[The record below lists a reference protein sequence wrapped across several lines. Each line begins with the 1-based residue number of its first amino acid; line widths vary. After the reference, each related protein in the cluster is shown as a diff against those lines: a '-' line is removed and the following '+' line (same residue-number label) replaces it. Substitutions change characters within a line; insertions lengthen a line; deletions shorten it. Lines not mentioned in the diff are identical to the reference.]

1 MTVTPILFLDFDGV
15 THPEVCTAPELFIC
29 LPRIEEVLLRHPQVE
44 IVISSAWREY
54 HPIAELQQHFCP
66 QLRPRVVGC
75 TPLQRQDPREP
86 AMCHVRE
93 VECRAWLTANR
104 PDAAWLAIDDAPW
117 LFSPRCAYLL
127 LTNHAQG
134 FTDEDAVLLDK
145 RLGLLLSVKLAP
157 T

>member
-15 THPEVCTAPELFIC
+15 THPEVCTAPELFNC
-29 LPRIEEVLLRHPQVE
+29 LPRIEEVLLRHPLVD

-54 HPIAELQQHFCP
+54 HPLVELQQRFCP
-66 QLRPRVVGC
+66 QLRARVVGC
-75 TPLQRQDPREP
+75 TPLQRQASCMQ
-86 AMCHVRE
+86 AMHHVRE
-93 VECRAWLTANR
+93 VECRAWLAANR

-117 LFSPRCAYLL
+117 LFAPRCANLL

-134 FTDEDAVLLDK
+134 FTDEDALRLDE
-145 RLGLLLSVKLAP
+145 RLGLLLSGKPAP

>member
-1 MTVTPILFLDFDGV
+1 MTVAPILFLDFDGV
-15 THPEVCTAPELFIC
+15 THPEVCTAPELFNC
-29 LPRIEEVLLRHPQVE
+29 LPRIEEVLLRHPLVD

-54 HPIAELQQHFCP
+54 HPLAELQQHFCP

-75 TPLQRQDPREP
+75 TPLQRQASCEP
-86 AMCHVRE
+86 AMHHVRE
-93 VECRAWLTANR
+93 VECRAWLTTNR

-117 LFSPRCAYLL
+117 RFSPRCANLL

-134 FTDEDAVLLDK
+134 FTDEDALRLDE
-145 RLGLLLSVKLAP
+145 RLGLLLSGKPAP